1 MLDDNTKLTRY
12 CFTYFSIIDYS
23 GCDTRNAVLV
33 VNSIALVF
41 YLVMVV
47 SFSLLIG
54 DTLNYDDDQV
64 QSVMD
69 TLDNAKIG
77 LTITTFVGGIVCNC
91 AALYGAFNF
100 NKSLTFVGGSWF
112 LFETIR
118 SLFVGDLVGLA
129 IAASFCY
136 PHAVFYYELK
146 NGVMSR
152 ENYAK
157 EKICCDCCCTC

>member
-1 MLDDNTKLTRY
+1 M
-12 CFTYFSIIDYS
+12 
-23 GCDTRNAVLV
+23 

-47 SFSLLIG
+47 SFSLLVG
-54 DTLNYDDDQV
+54 DTLSYDDDHV

-69 TLDNAKIG
+69 TLDNTKIG
-77 LTITTFVGGIVCNC
+77 LIIATFVVGVVCNC
-91 AALYGAFNF
+91 AALYGAYNF
-100 NKSLTFVGGSWF
+100 NQSFTFVGGSWF
-112 LFETIR
+112 LFEMIR
-118 SLFVGDLVGLA
+118 SLFFRDLVGFA

-157 EKICCDCCCTC
+157 EKICCDCCCSC